1 MGDTFWDLVARAGA
15 EHPDR
20 VLLAD
25 DFGRELTAAGL
36 VAAAEVAAAGLHDLG
51 VGPGVAVSWV
61 LPTVLEAPGADL
73 PRWPASARCR
83 TRSSRC
89 CATVRSV

>member
-51 VGPGVAVSWV
+51 VGPGDVGVVGA
-61 LPTVLEAPGADL
+61 AHRARGAGADRRAGP
-73 PRWPASARCR
+73 PRRGAEPDHPAA
-83 TRSSRC
+83 
-89 CATVRSV
+89 APP